1 LSAAFSWT
9 CICLGCGLLVMSA
22 CSLCSVIISCNSCFA
37 HCYFPLSDVLGLFF
51 LCLRLA
57 GQEQNSAQQRIKNS
71 QACKHKKNRPR
82 TSDSGK

>member
-51 LCLRLA
+51 LCL
-57 GQEQNSAQQRIKNS
+57 
-71 QACKHKKNRPR
+71 QACEFLILCCALFCSCPANLKHKKNRPR